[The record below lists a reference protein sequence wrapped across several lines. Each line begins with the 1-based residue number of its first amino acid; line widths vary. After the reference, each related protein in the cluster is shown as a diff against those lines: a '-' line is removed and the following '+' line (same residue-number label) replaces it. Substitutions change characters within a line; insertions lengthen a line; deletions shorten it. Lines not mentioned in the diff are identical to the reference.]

1 MPLKITTSNRAK
13 HEVAENISTND
24 LLTGKTKRKGWVR
37 VKPKPPSDG
46 VVVYVQLRQ
55 IVEVR
60 DEPDPKPA
68 ASVTRRRGR
77 IPTPQRD

>member
-1 MPLKITTSNRAK
+1 MPLKITTTNRAK
-13 HEVAENISTND
+13 HEVAENISAND

-46 VVVYVQLRQ
+46 VAVYVKLRQ

-60 DEPDPKPA
+60 VEPDHNADPDPEPGIAPA
-68 ASVTRRRGR
+68 LKST
-77 IPTPQRD
+77 

>member
-13 HEVAENISTND
+13 HEVAEDIATND
-24 LLTGKTKRKGWVR
+24 LLAGKTKRKGWVR

-46 VVVYVQLRQ
+46 VVVYVKLRQ

-60 DEPDPKPA
+60 DEPDPDPDP
-68 ASVTRRRGR
+68 VG
-77 IPTPQRD
+77 